1 MLDKLKSM
9 SLIVWIDSDAVS
21 IRFYGEP
28 NSGEAI
34 SDFNMFREPNPSS
47 GYKIVFL
54 TLLLLKVNLRSTR
67 KR

>member
-9 SLIVWIDSDAVS
+9 SLIVWIDSDAIF

-28 NSGEAI
+28 NSGQAI

-54 TLLLLKVNLRSTR
+54 KERGKITL
-67 KR
+67 